1 MVLIMSHKTL
11 SNLTFGRNNGSD
23 LCKRRKAIE
32 VIEGKQYGNSLR
44 QRLYQFGQHVFIY

>member
-1 MVLIMSHKTL
+1 MILIMSHKAL

-23 LCKRRKAIE
+23 LSKRRKATE

-44 QRLYQFGQHVFIY
+44 QRLYWFGWHVFIY